1 LFSLISAE
9 TLFTPAR
16 KSIPDFQVTMIK
28 HSSQTLLLALVAYT
42 TLQKKHLLYTI
53 DLPVRGALMP
63 K

>member
-1 LFSLISAE
+1 
-9 TLFTPAR
+9 
-16 KSIPDFQVTMIK
+16 MIK

-42 TLQKKHLLYTI
+42 TLQKMHLLYTI